1 MNCKY
6 LEAPVATNTK
16 ETFTNLSICIGGQLA
31 KPNANRGALRLFLAL
46 ELFLRECRNDF
57 FNMLGTRLLVRLVTS
72 TAVAAMN
79 APPPTSAPQASPKDT
94 LIDEFRFFREDGGV
108 SVR

>member
-1 MNCKY
+1 MNRKY
-6 LEAPVATNTK
+6 LEAPVATKTR

-31 KPNANRGALRLFLAL
+31 KAKANRGALRLFLAL
-46 ELFLRECRNDF
+46 ELFLRVGQKGF
-57 FNMLGTRLLVRLVTS
+57 FNMLGTRLLFLLMTS

-94 LIDEFRFFREDGGV
+94 LIDEFRFFRDEGGV